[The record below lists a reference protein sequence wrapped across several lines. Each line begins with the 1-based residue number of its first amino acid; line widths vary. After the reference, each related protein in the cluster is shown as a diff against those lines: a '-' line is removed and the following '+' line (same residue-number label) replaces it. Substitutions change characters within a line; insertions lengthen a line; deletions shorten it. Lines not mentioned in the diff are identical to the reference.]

1 VSDIL
6 LDIQLTQ
13 LLRSAGGLIPLEV
26 AFCVFKGETLAIT
39 GASGAGK
46 TTLLKLI
53 AGLNEPLSGKI
64 SYNDTVW
71 LDSALKINVKPQN
84 RNLGFVFQDYALF
97 PHFSVRENLRF
108 ALTSKEDAWLNE
120 LLEAVELTAL
130 ADRKPFQ
137 LSGGQQQ
144 RVALV
149 RALVLRPKL
158 LLLDEPL
165 AALDQ
170 QMRGKLQEYLGAF
183 KRRFNLTILIVT
195 HDLAEI
201 FGLADRV
208 AVMEEGKIKKLGTPS
223 EVYLQNPGQADKVA
237 VFGQVL
243 SVEPGSEHIRVQ
255 VLIRQSVYQLQVPIE
270 KLPELIPGR
279 SFVIN
284 YGLDNPSL
292 EFLSFGSE

>member
-1 VSDIL
+1 MSDIL

-26 AFCVFKGETLAIT
+26 TFSVFKGETLAIS

-64 SYNDTVW
+64 SYKNTVW
-71 LDSALKINVKPQN
+71 LDSASKINVTPQK
-84 RNLGFVFQDYALF
+84 RNIGFVFQDYALF

-108 ALTSKEDAWLNE
+108 ALTSDDDAWINE
-120 LLEAVELTAL
+120 LLDAVELTAL

-144 RVALV
+144 RVALA
-149 RALVLRPKL
+149 RALVRRPKL

-170 QMRGKLQEYLGAF
+170 EMRGKLQEYLSALK
-183 KRRFNLTILIVT
+183 KRFDLTILIVT

-208 AVMEEGKIKKLGTPS
+208 AIMEEGKIKKLGTPS
-223 EVYLQNPGQADKVA
+223 EVYLQHSGQSDKIA
-237 VFGQVL
+237 VLGQIL
-243 SVEPGSEHIRVQ
+243 TVEPGPEHIRVQ
-255 VLIRQSVYQLQVPIE
+255 VLIRQSVYQIQVPIE
-270 KLPELIPGR
+270 KLPEMIPGR

-284 YGLDNPSL
+284 YGLDNPAW
-292 EFLSFGSE
+292 EFLNFLSE

>member
-1 VSDIL
+1 MSDIL

-26 AFCVFKGETLAIT
+26 AFSVFEGETLAIT

-64 SYNDTVW
+64 SYKNTIW
-71 LDSALKINVKPQN
+71 LDSASKINVTPQK
-84 RNLGFVFQDYALF
+84 RNIGFVFQDYALF

-108 ALTSKEDAWLNE
+108 ALTGNDDAWINE

-130 ADRKPFQ
+130 ADRKPYQ

-144 RVALV
+144 RVALA

-170 QMRGKLQEYLGAF
+170 EMRGKLQEYLSAF
-183 KRRFNLTILIVT
+183 KRKFDLTILIVT

-208 AVMEEGKIKKLGTPS
+208 VVMEEGKIKKLGTPS
-223 EVYLQNPGQADKVA
+223 EVYLQHSGQSDQIA
-237 VFGQVL
+237 VFGQILTVA
-243 SVEPGSEHIRVQ
+243 PGHEYIRVQ
-255 VLIRQSVYQLQVPIE
+255 VLIRQSVYQINVPIE
-270 KLPELIPGR
+270 KLPEMIPGR

-284 YGLDNPSL
+284 YGLDNPAL
-292 EFLSFGSE
+292 EFPSFRSE